1 MARSRTYIYA
11 VLTGTRRRNRIWQIY
26 RALVLRLLI
35 TQRKLEHQDVRVTD
49 LGFSGL
55 TRRPLFMRH
64 GSPINKLNDLD
75 AEVLTP
81 KIEEIIE

>member
-35 TQRKLEHQDVRVTD
+35 TQRK
-49 LGFSGL
+49 
-55 TRRPLFMRH
+55 
-64 GSPINKLNDLD
+64 
-75 AEVLTP
+75 
-81 KIEEIIE
+81 